1 MAKQTGYTFT
11 VATRNPKQ
19 TFVFC
24 KWYTTQQ
31 EAIDFAVGELK
42 DRSEYDV
49 DFILIREGTNT
60 AKDPVIW
67 DSRKNY
73 VPVLVKSPIRLKIEE
88 LYQQNNYDTQTFE
101 ELIQVL
107 DTQEKGQ

>member
-1 MAKQTGYTFT
+1 MAKQTGYTFA

-24 KWYTTQQ
+24 KWMSSQQ
-31 EAIDFAVGELK
+31 KAIDFAVGELN
-42 DRSEYDV
+42 DRGAYDV
-49 DFILIREGTNT
+49 DFIVIREGTNS
-60 AKDPVIW
+60 AEDPVIW

-73 VPVLVKSPIRLKIEE
+73 VPVPVKSAIRLKIEE

-101 ELIQVL
+101 ELIKVL
-107 DTQEKGQ
+107 NATEKG